1 MYGDFNGSRTMQG
14 RRILCAQ
21 RVFRLLQNP
30 PDLKSSFIFCQ
41 TSICVSAIP
50 KQE

>member
-1 MYGDFNGSRTMQG
+1 MAISNGSRKMQG

-30 PDLKSSFIFCQ
+30 PDLKGSFIFYQ

-50 KQE
+50 K